1 MVSNP
6 KDFVLNYRYNAI
18 HLFFFL
24 PKCRKYMHK
33 IHMEYQRPFKMVIPP
48 VFLGFFLREED
59 IIFTCSKHGNR
70 GQTKWLPCLFCII
83 IYLYLLMYT
92 ITQCFYI
99 HVYSLELNLI
109 VYIFNCSQVHMVSS
123 TIALQ
128 SSCNCYVQTINRMV
142 AMTTIYTCSHVCLQV
157 HV

>member
-1 MVSNP
+1 
-6 KDFVLNYRYNAI
+6 
-18 HLFFFL
+18 
-24 PKCRKYMHK
+24 
-33 IHMEYQRPFKMVIPP
+33 MVIPP
-48 VFLGFFLREED
+48 FLFCFFFLREED

-99 HVYSLELNLI
+99 HVYSLELNLL
-109 VYIFNCSQVHMVSS
+109 VFIFNCSQVHVHTVSS